1 MRRGENIYKRKDGRW
16 EGRYHKG
23 RKQNGAIKYGY
34 VYGNTLQEVKNKLY
48 PLKAKYQKI
57 NQTHGEAALSL
68 FEWVMYWLPSIKRE
82 VKLSTY
88 AGYEYKMKKYILPIA
103 GEVSL
108 NELSTPVCQKMIDDL
123 ENTLSISS
131 IHVVFQVFN
140 RCLRAA
146 CGENLIRKNP
156 LESVILPKKK
166 KIRVRALTK
175 MEQKNLEKSAL
186 EAGEKGLPVLLAL
199 YTGMRIGE
207 IAALKWQDIDLE
219 EQLIQV
225 SRTFQR
231 VPITYEKH
239 STQLIMAGAKTEKS
253 IRTIPIGN
261 KITHLLAEQKEKTQ
275 GEYVFSVKNQPC
287 EPRLLTY
294 YFHKIRAKAGLEQVH
309 FHQLRHSFATR
320 CLELKAD
327 IPSVSAILGHAS
339 AKTTLDF
346 YADTM
351 LEQRISVVYEV
362 ETNLKLPALTM

>member
-23 RKQNGAIKYGY
+23 RKIDGRIKYGY
-34 VYGNTLQEVKNKLY
+34 VYGRTLQEVKNKLY

-57 NQTHGEAALSL
+57 NETNGEAALSL
-68 FEWVMYWLPSIKRE
+68 FEWSMYWLPMIKRE

-88 AGYEYKMKKYILPIA
+88 ASYEYKIKKYLLPIA
-103 GEVSL
+103 GEVPL
-108 NELSTPVCQKMIDDL
+108 NELSTAVCQKMIDDL
-123 ENTLSISS
+123 EKTLSISS

-140 RCLRAA
+140 RCLKAA
-146 CGENLIRKNP
+146 CSENLMAANP

-166 KIRVRALTK
+166 KIKVRALTK
-175 MEQKNLEKSAL
+175 LEQKKLEKAAVES
-186 EAGEKGLPVLLAL
+186 GEKGLSVLLAL

-231 VPITYEKH
+231 IPAIYEKH
-239 STQLIMAGAKTEKS
+239 GTQLVMAGAKTEKS
-253 IRTIPIGN
+253 VRTIPIGQ
-261 KITHLLAEQKEKTQ
+261 KITQLLIEQKRKAL

-294 YFHKIRAKAGLEQVH
+294 YFHKIRKKAGLKQIH

-351 LEQRISVVYEV
+351 LEQRISVVYDV
-362 ETNLKLPALTM
+362 ESNLKLPAMAN